1 MHSGGSNLH
10 GVIFFNWCV
19 LLQVFIPSVK
29 VLEGGW
35 RGSLRR
41 RFWFFQAVRAV
52 LWEGVCQHLLDPKWN
67 WISAIEEQAC
77 DAAKFWATIGSRLL
91 FSSTLSLPLLFF
103 FSVFFSDCCRRGAV
117 RCVRAP
123 TWMFFCSQHRLPGW
137 QLVLFSIRALW
148 WCRNTLLFL
157 RMRQRVVGGGE

>member
-103 FSVFFSDCCRRGAV
+103 FLIAVGEVRFGVLELQRECFFVLSIVFLGGS
-117 RCVRAP
+117 
-123 TWMFFCSQHRLPGW
+123 WFCFRLEHCDGVAI
-137 QLVLFSIRALW
+137 LSCFYVCGKEL
-148 WCRNTLLFL
+148 
-157 RMRQRVVGGGE
+157 